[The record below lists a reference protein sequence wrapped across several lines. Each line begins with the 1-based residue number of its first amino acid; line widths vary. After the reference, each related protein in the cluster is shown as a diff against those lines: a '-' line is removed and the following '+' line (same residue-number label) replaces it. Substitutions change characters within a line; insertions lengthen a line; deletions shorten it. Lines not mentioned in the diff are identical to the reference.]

1 MIIIDERSGY
11 GKEKCDDPFVSLLVH
26 RVDVDH
32 KKKCKLQA
40 VCRITTQVN
49 SDYTE

>member
-26 RVDVDH
+26 RVDVVH
-32 KKKCKLQA
+32 KK
-40 VCRITTQVN
+40 VQVTDCLSYYN
-49 SDYTE
+49 TGK